1 MATKKKKELFFV
13 REMPDDYKAEIDHS
27 KTFGKKK
34 FEKLLKESG
43 KKKHK
48 KAA

>member
-1 MATKKKKELFFV
+1 MATKKKEIFFV
-13 REMPDDYKAEIDHS
+13 REMPDDYEIDYS
-27 KTFGKKK
+27 RKWSGKKK
-34 FEKLLKESG
+34 LLAQIAASKK